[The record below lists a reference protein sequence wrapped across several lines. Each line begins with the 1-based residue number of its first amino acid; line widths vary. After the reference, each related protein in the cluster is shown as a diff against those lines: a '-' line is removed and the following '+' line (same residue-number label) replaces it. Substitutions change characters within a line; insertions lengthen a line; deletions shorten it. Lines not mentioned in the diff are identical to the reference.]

1 MAVTGCTGVSISLE
15 QPECLL
21 RPRFAGALSML
32 FHLMGWANLVTVTG
46 WSVRSSSHPAR
57 AGSLLVG
64 RQAYPS
70 RRGVL

>member
-1 MAVTGCTGVSISLE
+1 
-15 QPECLL
+15 
-21 RPRFAGALSML
+21 ML